1 MPRGKTKETEGEYC
15 EDGKYKGKGWHHNNG
30 TFGGIYFLAFIGA
43 AIYYIQQSETF
54 WTGVLG
60 FLKAII
66 WPTMLIYKIF
76 TLIKM

>member
-1 MPRGKTKETEGEYC
+1 MPRGKTKDAESEYC
-15 EDGKYKGKGWHHNNG
+15 EDEKYMRKKWHPHNT
-30 TFGGIYFLAFIGA
+30 TFGGVYFLAFIGA

-76 TLIKM
+76 TIIKM